1 MLTNNL
7 SDSNSIEI
15 VNLKKPWHLWFYRC
29 IFKKRV
35 NVSRFI
41 TIKLLTPTL
50 SLHFRRGLYIYVY
63 IYTYII
69 YIHISYIYIS
79 YLSRIMSYHVL
90 IFPLFSFRQ
99 GDVSVSG
106 TTESSGEDSWSFA
119 ATCGRGA
126 LEHVGLAI
134 TCWWWFIDRYYT
146 IYINYIHIY
155 IYMYIHTYIHTY
167 LPTYIHTYIHEQGP
181 PHPPL
186 PSQMVP
192 PPCGRGGG
200 FSQQP
205 SRLLYRVYVWCIYI

>member
-1 MLTNNL
+1 
-7 SDSNSIEI
+7 
-15 VNLKKPWHLWFYRC
+15 
-29 IFKKRV
+29 
-35 NVSRFI
+35 
-41 TIKLLTPTL
+41 
-50 SLHFRRGLYIYVY
+50 
-63 IYTYII
+63 
-69 YIHISYIYIS
+69 
-79 YLSRIMSYHVL
+79 MSYHVL

-155 IYMYIHTYIHTY
+155 IYVYTYIHTY
-167 LPTYIHTYIHEQGP
+167 LPTYIHTYIHTWAGTP
-181 PHPPL
+181 TPPPL

-192 PPCGRGGG
+192 PPPVAGEGG
-200 FSQQP
+200 FLSSQADCCTECMCG
-205 SRLLYRVYVWCIYI
+205 VYIYINIYIIYKI